1 MENEIRRVK
10 VKKNGQV
17 EIYVADG
24 QGGGCTI
31 CLEPG
36 MKISRWPQ
44 NNKFYIKTLKE

>member
-10 VKKNGQV
+10 IKKNGEV
-17 EIYVADG
+17 EVYITGG

-36 MKISRWPQ
+36 MEISRWPR